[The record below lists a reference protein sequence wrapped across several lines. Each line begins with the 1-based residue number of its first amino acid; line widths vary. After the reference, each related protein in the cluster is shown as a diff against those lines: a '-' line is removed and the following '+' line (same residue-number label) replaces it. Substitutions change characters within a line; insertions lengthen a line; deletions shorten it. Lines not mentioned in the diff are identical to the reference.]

1 MAGVC
6 LSVRA
11 LTRTTPGSSI
21 TSECWGDSV
30 GPAREEWGRAEWHRL
45 NTAALRSHTTTSPW
59 GLSTLHPSSPC
70 TPALH
75 AHAKSPT
82 AEAGESTMA
91 QPRGHCVLDG
101 ATALA
106 IKVKWDLRGLAC
118 IQQGGAPPA
127 VAQLL
132 VQVAGWAN
140 WIPLVFSG
148 PRHWRALGGERV
160 ESLG

>member
-70 TPALH
+70 IPIHPASQFTLH
-75 AHAKSPT
+75 PSSPCSRKIT
-82 AEAGESTMA
+82 
-91 QPRGHCVLDG
+91 HC
-101 ATALA
+101 
-106 IKVKWDLRGLAC
+106 
-118 IQQGGAPPA
+118 
-127 VAQLL
+127 
-132 VQVAGWAN
+132 
-140 WIPLVFSG
+140 
-148 PRHWRALGGERV
+148 
-160 ESLG
+160 